1 MGKKM
6 ACDDVRDIVFYPYPG
21 EEGHFKRILEEDDV
35 NEAEDEAR
43 PVEPEMVIWRLNHQ
57 ITCHHHVSLSYL
69 LS

>member
-1 MGKKM
+1 M

-43 PVEPEMVIWRLNHQ
+43 PVEPEMVI
-57 ITCHHHVSLSYL
+57 
-69 LS
+69 